1 MITTV
6 DEYDFLQAFKSV
18 RPDNFT
24 RAGLLALYDY
34 LEQLEDEL
42 QEPMHLDVIAFC
54 CEYSEYESLK
64 EFKENYG
71 EDYESLED
79 IKNSTTV
86 IEIDN
91 SRFIIR
97 DF

>member
-71 EDYESLED
+71 EDYKSLED
-79 IKNSTTV
+79 IENSTTV
-86 IEIDN
+86 IKIDD